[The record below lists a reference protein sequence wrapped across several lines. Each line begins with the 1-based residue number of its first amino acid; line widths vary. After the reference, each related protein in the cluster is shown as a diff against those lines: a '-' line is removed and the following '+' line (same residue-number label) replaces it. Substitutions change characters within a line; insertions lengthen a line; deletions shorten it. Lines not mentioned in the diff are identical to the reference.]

1 MKWSVQQ
8 LQALR
13 HKGLQV
19 DESVDMS
26 QIMQVDREIRGVT
39 PVLVRGKALFSK
51 ESVTFLLQISGSMT
65 LPCART
71 LNDVE
76 HPFTIQA
83 TEIFPLDEW
92 ATFEEDD
99 EDVHDLDGQTVNL
112 LPYIQER
119 ILLEKPLRVFSDK
132 KAGPAPEEG
141 PGWQLNLN
149 VEEDEESDDTQVD
162 PRLKKLEQFFDKK

>member
-8 LQALR
+8 LQTLR
-13 HKGLQV
+13 HKGLQLN
-19 DESVDMS
+19 ESVDMS
-26 QIMQVDREIRGVT
+26 EVLSVDREIRDVT
-39 PVLVRGKALFSK
+39 PVHVSGKALFTK
-51 ESVTFLLQISGSMT
+51 ESVTFKLQLEGSMT

-71 LNDVE
+71 LNDVK

-83 TEIFPLDEW
+83 VEIFPLEEW

-99 EDVHDLDGQTVNL
+99 DDVHDLDGQTVNL

-119 ILLEKPLRVFSDK
+119 ILLEKPLRVFSDQ

-141 PGWQLNLN
+141 PGWQLN
-149 VEEDEESDDTQVD
+149 VDVEDEQSDETQVD
-162 PRLKKLEQFFDKK
+162 PRLKKLGDFFDKH

>member
-8 LQALR
+8 LRALR

-19 DESVDMS
+19 NESVDMS
-26 QIMQVDREIRGVT
+26 QIMQVDREIRDVT
-39 PVLVRGKALFSK
+39 PVQVTGRGYFSK
-51 ESVTFLLQISGSMT
+51 ESVTFKLEISGKMV

-71 LNDVE
+71 LNDVD

-83 TEIFPLDEW
+83 VEIFPLDEW

-112 LPYIQER
+112 LPYIRER
-119 ILLEKPLRVFSDK
+119 ILLEKPFRVFSDK

-141 PGWQLNLN
+141 PGWQLNVDVKN
-149 VEEDEESDDTQVD
+149 DQPEGGQVD
-162 PRLKKLEQFFDKK
+162 SRLKKLEQFFDKD